1 MLFFVSVFLI
11 ASFEILKLGAET
23 LLCQLG
29 SKEKTCSN
37 PTQVCPLV
45 NWFKG
50 KVQPESRIFHG
61 KKHGFWLRFS
71 LKPTF

>member
-29 SKEKTCSN
+29 SKEKNMFQPHTGLS
-37 PTQVCPLV
+37 VSELV
-45 NWFKG
+45 
-50 KVQPESRIFHG
+50 
-61 KKHGFWLRFS
+61 
-71 LKPTF
+71 